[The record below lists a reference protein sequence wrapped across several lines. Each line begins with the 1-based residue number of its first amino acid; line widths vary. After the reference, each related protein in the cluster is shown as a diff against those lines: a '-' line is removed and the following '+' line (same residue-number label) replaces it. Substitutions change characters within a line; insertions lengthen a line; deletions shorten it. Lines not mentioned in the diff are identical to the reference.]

1 MCCQGPRDYGRM
13 WRQWT
18 KVLRSKLL
26 TWYTFP
32 KGVKVVGWW
41 HKNPQPLGEQNRLKM
56 GRLLE
61 AVPCHDPLRYH
72 SSMVFQSL
80 LLTKVIQFSRY
91 IWLYLIFK
99 SLQKSKIISRYRKQ
113 SSWRPTF
120 LLSLMIFPS
129 EILDLPQLLKGCHFF
144 GAPVAEVFISTSRR
158 ICFHLEHRMTV
169 QWVCPRSACECPNSL
184 VKTAAGSENSV
195 SWVNGWYP

>member
-1 MCCQGPRDYGRM
+1 MCCQGPRDYRRM

-32 KGVKVVGWW
+32 KVVKVVGWW

-72 SSMVFQSL
+72 SSMVFQSF

-99 SLQKSKIISRYRKQ
+99 SLQKSKMISRYRKL

-120 LLSLMIFPS
+120 LPSLMIFRRFWICSNCWRAAIFLGPR
-129 EILDLPQLLKGCHFF
+129 LPRFLFWQ
-144 GAPVAEVFISTSRR
+144 
-158 ICFHLEHRMTV
+158 
-169 QWVCPRSACECPNSL
+169 
-184 VKTAAGSENSV
+184 AGESV
-195 SWVNGWYP
+195 STWNTGWLYSGFAPEVHANVRTLWWRLQLGLGTAYHE